1 MGYLAD
7 MAGGGILGGIWMI
20 MKGEGIFGGC
30 RVGIW
35 MIWRDRGILVG
46 VGWEFGLFGRFGYFL
61 ADGDMS

>member
-1 MGYLAD
+1 MVCVSVFMCKYVC
-7 MAGGGILGGIWMI
+7 I

-46 VGWEFGLFGRFGYFL
+46 VGWEFGLFGRFGYFV
-61 ADGDMS
+61 ANEDMS